1 MKPLESPSGLEQI
14 RKEILSR
21 KDPTQLTI
29 ALCASTGCE
38 ALGAQEVLD
47 ALKEELKKHRLES
60 RVNIR
65 ETGCLGFCEQ
75 GPRIVIYPKE
85 IYYFKVKAADV
96 PQIVSKTLLKD
107 ELVEHLLYNDAV
119 TGKTIEKLS
128 DVPFYKYQHRL
139 LLENNAKVDPKKIED
154 YIALGGYSALAK
166 SLYKMTPEQVLEEV
180 KKSKLRGRGG
190 GGFPTGRKWESTR
203 NAPGEP
209 KYVIVNCD
217 EGDPGAFMN
226 RALMEG
232 NPHGILEGLII
243 AAYAVGSTEGFIYV
257 RQEYP
262 LAVENMQIAID
273 EAEKYGL
280 LGKNILGSGFNFK
293 VSIHRGA
300 GAFVSGESS
309 ALMNAIEGKVGE
321 PRPKYVHTS
330 EKGLYDKPSVLNNVE
345 TYANVPLIINN
356 GAEWFRSIGT
366 ESSKGTKIFALA
378 GKVTNTGLVEVPLG
392 ISLRDVIF
400 KIGGGIRNN
409 KKFKAVQT
417 GGPSGGVIPKQ
428 FLDCP
433 VDFDEITKLGSMMG
447 SGGMIVMDSD
457 TCMVDVARYF
467 VNFLCDESCGQ
478 CVPCREGLKQV
489 RKILDDIV
497 TGKGK
502 PSDFET
508 LQKIAEVMS
517 VSSLCALGQTAA
529 NSVLTT
535 LRHFKDEYIAHIVEK
550 KCPALVCKKLLKFY
564 INAEKCTGCQY
575 CAMSCSD
582 NAIHGAIDKIHVVD
596 QDKCTQCGTCFDMCP
611 PEYSAVQKLS
621 GEPVPPVLPEDN
633 RWIDRP
639 WALAEVS
646 GSKKAMI
653 ISNANVAADLIKNA
667 IRPVLV
673 VGSNAAE
680 TEYEGKNLIEYL
692 IEFARKAA
700 IPVVATGQTVNEFLK
715 RGYTPSASM
724 SATEIGCR
732 LVDPE
737 WMGVESQGQHDM
749 VLFVGL
755 PIPTT
760 VELLSGLKNFAP
772 KLKAINLDNMYTPH
786 ATWSL
791 PSSNVKDWI
800 TTIIAMTS
808 KFENGGK

>member
-21 KDPTQLTI
+21 KDPAQLTI

-47 ALKEELKKHRLES
+47 ALKEEFKKHRLES

-75 GPRIVIYPKE
+75 GPRLVIYPQE
-85 IYYFKVKAADV
+85 IYYFKVKAANV
-96 PQIVSKTLLKD
+96 PQIVSKTLLKN
-107 ELVEHLLYNDAV
+107 ELVEHLLYKDAV

-180 KKSKLRGRGG
+180 KKSNLRGRGG
-190 GGFPTGRKWESTR
+190 GGFPTGRKWEPTR

-300 GAFVSGESS
+300 GAFVSGESR

-345 TYANVPLIINN
+345 TYANVPLIINT
-356 GAEWFRSIGT
+356 GADWLRPIGT
-366 ESSKGTKIFALA
+366 ESSKGAKIFALA
-378 GKVTNTGLVEVPLG
+378 GKVNNTGLVEVPLG
-392 ISLRDVIF
+392 ISLGDVIF

-467 VNFLCDESCGQ
+467 VNFLCDESCGK
-478 CVPCREGLKQV
+478 CLPCREGLKQA
-489 RKILDDIV
+489 RKILKDIV
-497 TGKGK
+497 AGKGK
-502 PSDFET
+502 EGDIEK
-508 LQKIAEVMS
+508 LKEIAEATS
-517 VSSLCALGQTAA
+517 AASLCALGQTSA
-529 NSVLTT
+529 NPMLTT
-535 LRHFKDEYIAHIVEK
+535 IRYFRDEYEAHIKEK
-550 KCPALVCKKLLKFY
+550 RCPALVCKKLIAYY
-564 INAEKCTGCQY
+564 IDPTKCNACTLCFRNCPVGAVNGEKNKIHIIDQSKCT
-575 CAMSCSD
+575 
-582 NAIHGAIDKIHVVD
+582 K
-596 QDKCTQCGTCFDMCP
+596 CGTCYDVCP
-611 PEYSAVQKLS
+611 P
-621 GEPVPPVLPEDN
+621 N
-633 RWIDRP
+633 
-639 WALAEVS
+639 
-646 GSKKAMI
+646 
-653 ISNANVAADLIKNA
+653 
-667 IRPVLV
+667 
-673 VGSNAAE
+673 
-680 TEYEGKNLIEYL
+680 
-692 IEFARKAA
+692 
-700 IPVVATGQTVNEFLK
+700 
-715 RGYTPSASM
+715 
-724 SATEIGCR
+724 
-732 LVDPE
+732 
-737 WMGVESQGQHDM
+737 
-749 VLFVGL
+749 
-755 PIPTT
+755 
-760 VELLSGLKNFAP
+760 
-772 KLKAINLDNMYTPH
+772 
-786 ATWSL
+786 
-791 PSSNVKDWI
+791 
-800 TTIIAMTS
+800 
-808 KFENGGK
+808 